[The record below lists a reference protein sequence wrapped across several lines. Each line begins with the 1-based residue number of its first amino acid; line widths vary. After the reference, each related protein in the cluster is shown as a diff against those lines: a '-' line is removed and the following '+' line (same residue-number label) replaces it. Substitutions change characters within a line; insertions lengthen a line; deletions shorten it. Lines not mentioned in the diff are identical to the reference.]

1 MREMRR
7 RLSSMIA
14 LGLTVGAFLYISALG
29 PDPGAGDLPSDSKPI
44 RVTPVNQAGTKAPES
59 EWLGTMSRAEFPAT
73 VVVRSEGAWKAF
85 WRRCHPGDPPQVDF
99 RKNFILGAYAGRQT
113 TGGYSIHVVAIEET
127 PTELVVRFEVTVPGP
142 NDMVTQVLT
151 SPYHLKVVPRSN
163 KKIRF
168 EGKVLEPAG
177 LSPSERRRFT
187 ESAASYLRS
196 FWKLDLG
203 GEAAI

>member
-1 MREMRR
+1 MT
-7 RLSSMIA
+7 A
-14 LGLTVGAFLYISALG
+14 LGLALG
-29 PDPGAGDLPSDSKPI
+29 AVLYATTFVRDQVASNLPH
-44 RVTPVNQAGTKAPES
+44 RKAPVRVKAVSQAES
-59 EWLGTMSRAEFPAT
+59 KVPENEWLGTMSRAEFPAT

-99 RKNFILGAYAGRQT
+99 SKNIVLGAYAGRQT
-113 TGGYSIHVVAIEET
+113 TGGYSLHVLATEET
-127 PTELVVRFEVTVPGP
+127 PTELIVRFEVTVPSP
-142 NDMVTQVLT
+142 DEMVTQVLT

-168 EGKVLEPAG
+168 EGKVREPAG
-177 LSPSERRRFT
+177 LSPQEHTRFQD
-187 ESAASYLRS
+187 SAASYLRS